1 MLHACYLLFIL
12 CLCMSVKSS
21 TELMLY
27 VVLTMP
33 TLIYLLFIYLKI
45 GQREITNWELFRMKS
60 QLISKVSSAKSLT
73 FTGIQARHYFINVS
87 WKGLNFWEKQE
98 YWSDVQGIALLFTIL
113 LGFFLLLLIHPTLFF
128 QLQTNNK
135 NRIVVY
141 SKHLNFVLGI

>member
-1 MLHACYLLFIL
+1 
-12 CLCMSVKSS
+12 
-21 TELMLY
+21 
-27 VVLTMP
+27 
-33 TLIYLLFIYLKI
+33 
-45 GQREITNWELFRMKS
+45 
-60 QLISKVSSAKSLT
+60 LISKVSSAKSLT

-113 LGFFLLLLIHPTLFF
+113 LVFFLLLLLIHPTLFF